1 MRVKGQNFA
10 TELGQKERE
19 SMCSYPKLLSWL
31 NWEMVIP
38 LAERGKTGVTTIYGR
53 DNQFGFGNFDL

>member
-1 MRVKGQNFA
+1 
-10 TELGQKERE
+10 
-19 SMCSYPKLLSWL
+19 MCSYPKLLSWL